1 MENVSGDVVEQLL
14 TQDKVVLVDYF
25 AKWCGPCKT
34 LMPRLT
40 ALESEYPNAKFVS
53 VDVDENTDHSMK
65 VGIRSVP
72 TVMIYKNGELI
83 DRSSGAN
90 PDVFYKK
97 ILNDL

>member
-65 VGIRSVP
+65 MGIRSVP

-90 PDVFYKK
+90 SDGFYKK

>member
-14 TQDKVVLVDYF
+14 TQDKVVFVDYF

-65 VGIRSVP
+65 MGIRSVP
-72 TVMIYKNGELI
+72 TVIIYKNGELI

-90 PDVFYKK
+90 SDGFYKK

>member
-1 MENVSGDVVEQLL
+1 MENVTGEVVEQLL

-72 TVMIYKNGELI
+72 TIMIYKNGDLI

-90 PDVFYKK
+90 SDAFYKK

>member
-65 VGIRSVP
+65 MGIRSVP
-72 TVMIYKNGELI
+72 TVIIYKNGELI

-90 PDVFYKK
+90 SDGFYKK

>member
-1 MENVSGDVVEQLL
+1 
-14 TQDKVVLVDYF
+14 
-25 AKWCGPCKT
+25 
-34 LMPRLT
+34 MPRLS

-72 TVMIYKNGELI
+72 TVMIYKNGELV

-90 PDVFYKK
+90 PDAFYKK

>member
-1 MENVSGDVVEQLL
+1 MENVAGDVVEQLL

-34 LMPRLT
+34 LMPRLS

-90 PDVFYKK
+90 SDAFYKK

>member
-34 LMPRLT
+34 LMPRLS

>member
-1 MENVSGDVVEQLL
+1 MENVTGDVVEQLL

-34 LMPRLT
+34 LMPRLS

-90 PDVFYKK
+90 SDAFYKK

>member
-34 LMPRLT
+34 LMPRLS

-72 TVMIYKNGELI
+72 TVMIYKNGELV

-90 PDVFYKK
+90 PDAFYKK

>member
-34 LMPRLT
+34 LMPRLI

-65 VGIRSVP
+65 MGIRSVP

-90 PDVFYKK
+90 SDGFYKK

>member
-1 MENVSGDVVEQLL
+1 MENVTGDVVEQLL
-14 TQDKVVLVDYF
+14 TQDKVVLVDYY

-34 LMPRLT
+34 LMPRLS

-53 VDVDENTDHSMK
+53 VDVDDNTDHSMK
-65 VGIRSVP
+65 MGIRSVP
-72 TVMIYKNGELI
+72 TVMIYKNGELV

-90 PDVFYKK
+90 PDAFYKK

>member
-1 MENVSGDVVEQLL
+1 MENVSGEVVEQLL

-72 TVMIYKNGELI
+72 TIMIYKNGDLI

-90 PDVFYKK
+90 SDAFYKK

>member
-72 TVMIYKNGELI
+72 TIMIYKNGDLI

-90 PDVFYKK
+90 SDAFYKK

>member
-97 ILNDL
+97 ILNEL

>member
-34 LMPRLT
+34 LMPRLS

-90 PDVFYKK
+90 SDAFYKK